1 MAGQGVSES
10 SLAGCLYTGRQ
21 RHREKVK
28 ETKTQ
33 IRNYTLA
40 DVMSVQVKFHYMLA
54 LISTAEQKTRCSR
67 CATGYVASVRNV
79 LRIHLYIALF

>member
-33 IRNYTLA
+33 IRYYRLA
-40 DVMSVQVKFHYMLA
+40 NIMSVQVMFHYMLA
-54 LISTAEQKTRCSR
+54 LISTAEQKTRLSR
-67 CATGYVASVRNV
+67 CATGYVVYVRNV
-79 LRIHLYIALF
+79 LCIHLYIALF